1 MKTKTKSLRESVE
14 DVAKK
19 YLGIP
24 ALYKRGYNGVSSLT
38 DKQIEKALRE
48 AFKMG
53 EKEGYAHGFSDAKI
67 ACDCSLEDCY
77 NTEKLDISIP
87 V

>member
-1 MKTKTKSLRESVE
+1 MNTNIKSLHESVE
-14 DVAKK
+14 DVARK

-24 ALYKRGYNGVSSLT
+24 ALYKRGYRGTSNLT
-38 DKQIEKALRE
+38 DKQVEKALRE

-53 EKEGYAHGFSDAKI
+53 EQEGYTRGFSDAKI
-67 ACDCSLEDCY
+67 ACDCSLEDCHGL
-77 NTEKLDISIP
+77 EKPDISIT